1 MSLQEVK
8 KEIYKLSVK
17 ERLELVD
24 AIVRSL
30 QEELFPPPGRKDAV
44 KRLMGL
50 AKTEGPPPTDAEVEA
65 MLEERFVE
73 KSLQ

>member
-1 MSLQEVK
+1 MSWQEVK

-17 ERLELVD
+17 ERLQLGDV
-24 AIVRSL
+24 IVRS
-30 QEELFPPPGRKDAV
+30 QQDELFPPPGRKDAV

-50 AKTEGPPPTDAEVEA
+50 AKTDAPPPTDAEVEA
-65 MLEERFVE
+65 MLEERLVE